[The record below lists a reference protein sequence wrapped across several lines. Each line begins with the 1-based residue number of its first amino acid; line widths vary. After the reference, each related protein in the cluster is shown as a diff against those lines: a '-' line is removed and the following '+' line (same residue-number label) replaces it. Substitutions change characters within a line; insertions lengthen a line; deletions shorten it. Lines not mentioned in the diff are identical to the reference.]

1 MQKRAIVCII
11 RLIRG
16 RYPPAVRKS
25 AEKKGRIV
33 MYQDMM
39 DTIGFIEGTDPAL
52 GAAMQQ
58 ELQRQRCNLELIASE
73 NIVSPA
79 VMAAM
84 GSILTN
90 KYAEG
95 YPGKRYYGGCQFVDV
110 VEDIARQ
117 RACQLFGAEHAN
129 VQPHSGAQANIA
141 VYFALL
147 QPGDTVMG
155 MNLSEG
161 GHLTHGS
168 PVNLSGK
175 YFNFVSYGVD
185 AQTGRIDYDKL
196 YEQAMQVKP
205 KMIVSGA
212 SAYPRAID
220 FARIREV
227 CDACGALMMVDMAH
241 IAGLVAGGMH
251 QSPVPYA
258 DVVTTTTHKTLRGPR
273 GGMILC
279 KEPYAKAIDKAIFP
293 GTQGGPL
300 MHVIAG
306 KAVCLG
312 EALKPSFKVYA
323 ENIVKNAQALANGL
337 QRRGVKLVSGGTDN
351 HLMLVDLTGLE
362 LTGKELERRLD
373 EVNITANKNTVPGEQ
388 RSPFVTS
395 GVRLGTPA
403 VTTRGLKEEDMDVVA
418 ECIAM
423 AMEPDFEEKAGEIR
437 SKVHGICEKYP
448 LYE

>member
-1 MQKRAIVCII
+1 
-11 RLIRG
+11 
-16 RYPPAVRKS
+16 
-25 AEKKGRIV
+25 

-58 ELQRQRCNLELIASE
+58 ELQRQRRNLELIASE